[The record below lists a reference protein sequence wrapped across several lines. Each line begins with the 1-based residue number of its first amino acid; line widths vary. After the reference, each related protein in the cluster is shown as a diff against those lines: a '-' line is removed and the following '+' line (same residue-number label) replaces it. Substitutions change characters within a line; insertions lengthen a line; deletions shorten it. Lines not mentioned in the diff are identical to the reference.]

1 MYRWLVLWIE
11 MERILLDVQGGQE
24 TGRRL
29 VLEVTNGSM
38 EDVRLN
44 GRFKRISY
52 AVQRLAYSII
62 THVA

>member
-1 MYRWLVLWIE
+1 